1 MKQSTCNT
9 KTSAEIHNETQIE
22 KPPSIGTFLL
32 TQRRYDS
39 FLILPQQGSNILAFT
54 SGGTLEKSNFI
65 CVEVNPVLP
74 DSYGLQI
81 VRSILIK
88 KYMPKSIKQVKAYS
102 VRILLR
108 ISRKRYSGSLMIQ

>member
-1 MKQSTCNT
+1 MKQSTCIQKLLRRFIMKHRLKSHQYRNF
-9 KTSAEIHNETQIE
+9 S
-22 KPPSIGTFLL
+22 L